1 MLDPISLY
9 LGKQF
14 QGGLRKPLDFA
25 GLIPRCSQ
33 RIVLHQHLF
42 PKQMKRMSLSMKSF
56 LRRAISLL
64 RPFVNI
70 TINLLFKETDY
81 SSFHYSWPVTTLQCF
96 LHITCIIFACF
107 VTVGPEIINTF
118 IISYARLFVS
128 VWFCLSARVHTGH
141 GKPGNHGISF
151 QFLGLESH
159 GILVKVMESH
169 GKAIC
174 SQKIKR
180 QKDKKFERITTLV
193 RNRL

>member
-81 SSFHYSWPVTTLQCF
+81 SSFHYS
-96 LHITCIIFACF
+96 
-107 VTVGPEIINTF
+107 
-118 IISYARLFVS
+118 
-128 VWFCLSARVHTGH
+128 
-141 GKPGNHGISF
+141 
-151 QFLGLESH
+151 
-159 GILVKVMESH
+159 
-169 GKAIC
+169 
-174 SQKIKR
+174 
-180 QKDKKFERITTLV
+180 
-193 RNRL
+193 